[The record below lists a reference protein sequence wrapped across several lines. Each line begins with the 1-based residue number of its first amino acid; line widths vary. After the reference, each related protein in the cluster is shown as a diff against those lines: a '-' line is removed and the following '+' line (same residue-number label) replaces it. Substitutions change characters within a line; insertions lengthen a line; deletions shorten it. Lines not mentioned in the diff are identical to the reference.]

1 MGQSRG
7 NLQIRRWLTIVAVVI
22 TLGAVLITAR
32 TTGNDRWTAGRIA
45 VVVVF
50 GALAAC
56 VMVVLLRHLA
66 GIDHEASDIAAGLA
80 AEPEQRR
87 LLTRWL
93 QRARWTRWIG
103 GFCGVLAW
111 LLATNAKADV
121 LLFGTAGIALGAVA
135 AELHHLR
142 RARGPRTA
150 RLEVRTVGDY
160 LMPYD
165 ARQMIRVA
173 VVALVLA
180 VAAMWSSHTRSAT
193 WWALA
198 AIVVLGLCR
207 LAQWRVAT
215 RARPALSP
223 SLTRAD
229 DFVRELAVSRGLAR
243 PATFLALALIARAG
257 FAMRPSIDV
266 LGTIIGFAAWCYAY
280 TLWWHNR
287 RLGLDFVLDEP
298 RQPIL
303 S

>member
-1 MGQSRG
+1 MGQSRA
-7 NLQIRRWLTIVAVVI
+7 NSEIRRWLSTVAIVI
-22 TLGAVLITAR
+22 TLGAFLVTAR
-32 TTGNDRWTAGRIA
+32 TSTKNKWTAGDIA
-45 VVVVF
+45 VVAGFGVLAVF
-50 GALAAC
+50 VL
-56 VMVVLLRHLA
+56 VMLLRHLA
-66 GIDHEASDIAAGLA
+66 GIDHEATDIAAGLA
-80 AEPEQRR
+80 TDPEQQR
-87 LLTRWL
+87 LLARWL

-111 LLATNAKADV
+111 LFATNARADV
-121 LLFGTAGIALGAVA
+121 LLFGAAGIALGAVA

-150 RLEVRTVGDY
+150 RLEVRTVNDY

-165 ARQMIRVA
+165 ARQMLLVA
-173 VVALVLA
+173 VVAVVLA
-180 VAAMWSSHTRSAT
+180 IASVWSNHSRSAT

-198 AIVVLGLCR
+198 AVVVLGLFR

-229 DFVRELAVSRGLAR
+229 DFVRELAIGRGLAR
-243 PATFLALALIARAG
+243 PATFLALALVARAG
-257 FAMRPSIDV
+257 FALRPTIDV
-266 LGTIIGFAAWCYAY
+266 LGSVIGIVAWCYAVV
-280 TLWWHNR
+280 LWWHNR
-287 RLGLDFVLDEP
+287 RLGLDYLRDEL